1 MKLLT
6 PPYEPYEPCEL
17 GHFKSL
23 QVHKVHKVRRG
34 IHNHNPKGLDMTD
47 DSDTQAQAEKLRQ
60 FFSVAQEFT
69 NDFFDVMIKQIETFD
84 CSDEERVI
92 FTTFVARS
100 NLATAADFLLEME
113 DNPQLV
119 GEIAASRVNARNQR
133 KKAEKMRLL
142 N

>member
-1 MKLLT
+1 
-6 PPYEPYEPCEL
+6 
-17 GHFKSL
+17 
-23 QVHKVHKVRRG
+23 
-34 IHNHNPKGLDMTD
+34 MTD
-47 DSDTQAQAEKLRQ
+47 TDDTQAQTEKLRQ

-92 FTTFVARS
+92 FTTFGARS